1 MTREEFEET
10 ARRDGYGA
18 AKEVS
23 FAPRSRSETHRHD
36 KVSFVYVLDGEFI
49 LNTADGAPSYLP
61 GQTCLLDADVEHA
74 EEAGPEGA
82 TILVARK

>member
-1 MTREEFEET
+1 MTRDEFEAQ
-10 ARRDGYGA
+10 ARAEGYGA

-23 FAPRSRSETHRHD
+23 FAPSSRSETHQHD
-36 KVSFVYVLDGEFI
+36 LASFVYVLEGTFI
-49 LNTADGAPSYLP
+49 LNTAQGAPAYTA
-61 GQTCLLDADVEHA
+61 GQTCTLPANTDHA